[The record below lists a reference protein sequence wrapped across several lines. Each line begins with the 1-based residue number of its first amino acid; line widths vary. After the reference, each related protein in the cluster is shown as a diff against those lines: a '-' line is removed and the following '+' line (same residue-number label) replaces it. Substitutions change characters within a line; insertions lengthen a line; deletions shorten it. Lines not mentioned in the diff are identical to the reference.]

1 MGKPQVDLLLAKR
14 RTLVLLPFSLINLG
28 LSIIMIVFSGISS
41 YRLLKIRDDY
51 IIERD
56 MFNYKYNY
64 NSNYIDNYI
73 NSNEKFC
80 IDTIDRIRITYNF
93 TIVFG
98 LNEKNNDLNRL
109 NDNVSACL
117 AFSITAVIFLVLFT
131 LILGCFMCIYAS
143 PSDDKIREKPSFAP
157 NKKHCATTCFVIFKM
172 IAITLIDIYIIIF
185 TLISFFSSKN
195 LFNSIYRFHKYC
207 VMEKLKFKETFI
219 YCWNLHNS
227 LKKYVL
233 FALLFVISD
242 IISDVFIILSKNY
255 NVWSFI
261 LSKISRGKFE
271 YEKVEEYKGII
282 LPENEVV
289 KDNQEIDNNNNYN
302 NNNNNNNNNNINN
315 NDDNDYD
322 NNIIINNNE
331 FPDEIRGA
339 INDSEESF
347 LENN

>member
-56 MFNYKYNY
+56 MFHYKYNY

-80 IDTIDRIRITYNF
+80 IDIIDRIRITYNF
-93 TIVFG
+93 TIIFG

-117 AFSITAVIFLVLFT
+117 AFSITAVIFLILFT

-172 IAITLIDIYIIIF
+172 IALTLIDIYIIIF

-195 LFNSIYRFHKYC
+195 LFNRIYRFQKYC
-207 VMEKLKFKETFI
+207 VIEFDKWEFKKTFI

-261 LSKISRGKFE
+261 LSKISGGKFE

-282 LPENEVV
+282 TPKNEVV
-289 KDNQEIDNNNNYN
+289 KDDQVI
-302 NNNNNNNNNNINN
+302 
-315 NDDNDYD
+315 D

>member
-1 MGKPQVDLLLAKR
+1 MAKPQVDLLLAKR
-14 RTLVLLPFSLINLG
+14 RTLAFLPFSLINLG

-51 IIERD
+51 IIERE
-56 MFNYKYNY
+56 MFHYKYNFNGNY
-64 NSNYIDNYI
+64 NDNYI

-80 IDTIDRIRITYNF
+80 IDTIDRIRATNNF
-93 TIVFG
+93 TIIFG
-98 LNEKNNDLNRL
+98 LIENKMGLNKVI
-109 NDNVSACL
+109 DNVSACL
-117 AFSITAVIFLVLFT
+117 GFSITAVTFLVL
-131 LILGCFMCIYAS
+131 LSVILGCFMCIYVS

-157 NKKHCATTCFVIFKM
+157 NKNHCITTCFVIFKM
-172 IAITLIDIYIIIF
+172 IAFTLIDIYIIIF

-195 LFNSIYRFHKYC
+195 FFKSIYKFQQNCVIEYDKLSFKY
-207 VMEKLKFKETFI
+207 KFI
-219 YCWNLHNS
+219 YCWNLYNS

-233 FALLFVISD
+233 FAFLFVISD

-261 LSKISRGKFE
+261 LSKISGGKYE

-282 LPENEVV
+282 IPKNEVV
-289 KDNQEIDNNNNYN
+289 KDDQEIDNSN
-302 NNNNNNNNNNINN
+302 NNNNNNNN
-315 NDDNDYD
+315 DNDYD

-339 INDSEESF
+339 INDSEDSF
-347 LENN
+347 LEQN